1 MNRDKKNRDKK
12 NNGYLIAV
20 CHEAEGPYI
29 CGAEHIEADQEAWV
43 YENDADAARA
53 AERDGVRLLY
63 GMPYVADGV
72 YVDTP
77 ENRLILRDYSKVI
90 AKIVR
95 EKLSH

>member
-1 MNRDKKNRDKK
+1 MKEKKQREK
-12 NNGYLIAV
+12 GYLIAV
-20 CHEAEGPYI
+20 CHEAEGTYI
-29 CGAEHIEADQEAWV
+29 RGAEHIEADRDAWV

-53 AERDGVRLLY
+53 AERNGVRLIY

-90 AKIVR
+90 ARIVR

>member
-1 MNRDKKNRDKK
+1 M
-12 NNGYLIAV
+12 
-20 CHEAEGPYI
+20 
-29 CGAEHIEADQEAWV
+29 
-43 YENDADAARA
+43 YENDGDAARA
-53 AERDGVRLLY
+53 AERDGVQLIY

-90 AKIVR
+90 AAYVR

>member
-1 MNRDKKNRDKK
+1 MKEKNEREK
-12 NNGYLIAV
+12 GYLIAV

-29 CGAEHIEADQEAWV
+29 RGAEHIETDRDAWV
-43 YENDADAARA
+43 HENDAEAARA
-53 AERDGVRLLY
+53 AERDGVRLIY

-90 AKIVR
+90 ARIVR

>member
-1 MNRDKKNRDKK
+1 MKEKNERET
-12 NNGYLIAV
+12 GYLIAV

-29 CGAEHIEADQEAWV
+29 RGAEHIEADREAWI

-72 YVDTP
+72 YLDTP
-77 ENRLILRDYSKVI
+77 ENRLILRDYSKRMAAYVC
-90 AKIVR
+90 